1 MNVEKGSQKYN
12 RYNQEE
18 KMSKFFKQLKEGL
31 EDVLAHKEGKI
42 TLRSETIE
50 IPEPPADYT
59 AKEIKKIREKGRYS
73 QSIFA
78 KVLNVSIKTVQSW
91 ESGERF
97 PSHAALRLLEIVDK
111 GIYRPQIIKQTRKSL

>member
-1 MNVEKGSQKYN
+1 
-12 RYNQEE
+12 
-18 KMSKFFKQLKEGL
+18 MSKFYERLKDGL
-31 EDVLAHKEGKI
+31 EDVLAHKKGKI
-42 TLRSETIE
+42 TLRTETIE
-50 IPEPPADYT
+50 IPEPPAEYR
-59 AKEIKKIREKGRYS
+59 AKDIKKIREKGRYS

-111 GIYRPQIIKQTRKSL
+111 GIYRPKVISKRAS